1 MPNIP
6 TSTLAEGRC
15 REGMRPG
22 ERAIPLPP
30 SGDVPVFFIGRIR
43 TPWATREACPKRG
56 SLDGPI
62 CRVEVDPLWQEG
74 LQGIEQH
81 SRLQLLYWMNLA
93 RRDLILQSPRH
104 RGPSGT
110 FSLRSPARP
119 NPIAS
124 SMVMLVAVKGSV
136 LEVRGLDCIDGTPL
150 VDIKPEHCP
159 HDDAE
164 APPENG
170 STERAP

>member
-1 MPNIP
+1 MPKGP
-6 TSTLAEGRC
+6 SGASTDELIAED
-15 REGMRPG
+15 MRPG
-22 ERAIPLPP
+22 ERSVRLPQT
-30 SGDVPVFFIGRIR
+30 GDVPVFFIGRIR
-43 TPWATREACPKRG
+43 TPWKTREECPRRG

-62 CRVEVDPLWQEG
+62 CRVEVDAPWQEG

-93 RRDLILQSPRH
+93 RRDLVLQSPRH
-104 RGPSGT
+104 RGPAGT

-124 SMVMLVAVKGSV
+124 SIVALVSVKGVV

-150 VDIKPEHCP
+150 IDIKPEHCP
-159 HDDAE
+159 HDHDDS
-164 APPENG
+164 PG
-170 STERAP
+170 K